1 MRVIAFP
8 GRSAARSG
16 ALQTRDRYK
25 RPVWNDPGSAVH
37 RFALH
42 RIREAMVLL
51 CACIVWLAAADA
63 RAQSA
68 ADFYRGK
75 QITLVTSASVGGGYD
90 QYARLLAKHMPRHI
104 PGNPAIIVENMVGA
118 EGLRAAN
125 YVYNVAAQDGTVI
138 GGLSRNTGLARFYD
152 FNNAGI
158 QFDARKFHW
167 LGSPEQEVGLFIL
180 STKIGLRTIDD
191 LKTRAVTVSSTAAN
205 SPTTI
210 YSRMLNA
217 TLGTK
222 LKPVTGYAGSQACL
236 LALERGEVDAHI
248 SGGSSAPFRATMMP
262 WLQKGATRVVM
273 VMGMKRDAA
282 FPDVPTAI
290 EIQRT
295 AADKQLFE
303 IAFAEQVM
311 GRPFVLPP
319 GMPPDRVAALRAAFD
334 ATVQD
339 PDFLA
344 DAKQQNAHVDPVSG
358 EAINALLDR
367 VYSAPPDVVA
377 RIRQLIK

>member
-1 MRVIAFP
+1 LRYVSHLKGP
-8 GRSAARSG
+8 AA
-16 ALQTRDRYK
+16 
-25 RPVWNDPGSAVH
+25 
-37 RFALH
+37 
-42 RIREAMVLL
+42 ILL
-51 CACIVWLAAADA
+51 ACFVALAATNA
-63 RAQSA
+63 RAQSV

-104 PGNPAIIVENMVGA
+104 PGNPIIVVENMVGA

-125 YVYNVAAQDGTVI
+125 YIYNVAAQDGTVI

-180 STKIGLRTIDD
+180 STKSGLHTIDD
-191 LKTRAVTVSSTAAN
+191 LKTREITVSSTAAN

-222 LKPVTGYAGSQACL
+222 LKPVTGYPGSQACL
-236 LALERGEVDAHI
+236 LAVERGEVDAHV
-248 SGGSSAPFRATMMP
+248 SGGSSAPFRAHMLP
-262 WLQKGATRVVM
+262 WLQKGLARVIM
-273 VMGMKRDAA
+273 VMGMKRDAE
-282 FPDVPTAI
+282 FPDAPTAI
-290 EIQRT
+290 EAVHT
-295 AADKQLFE
+295 PADKQMFE

-319 GMPPDRVAALRAAFD
+319 GTPADRVAALRAAFD
-334 ATVQD
+334 ATMQD

-344 DAKQQNAHVDPVSG
+344 DAKSQNAHIDPVG
-358 EAINALLDR
+358 GQAINALLDR

-377 RIRQLIK
+377 HIRQLIK